1 MVLCLGAHF
10 DELQLYIQNLRG
22 KCIKKQIVQNRRVFD
37 LDVGFQRVANVC
49 PETLNAFAIGSA
61 SVY

>member
-37 LDVGFQRVANVC
+37 LDVGFQKVANVC

>member
-1 MVLCLGAHF
+1 MCLGAHF

-22 KCIKKQIVQNRRVFD
+22 KCIKKQIVQNRCVFD

-49 PETLNAFAIGSA
+49 PKTLHVFAIGSA

>member
-1 MVLCLGAHF
+1 MVMCLGAHF

-22 KCIKKQIVQNRRVFD
+22 KCIKKHIVQSRHAFD
-37 LDVGFQRVANVC
+37 LDVGFQRAANVC
-49 PETLNAFAIGSA
+49 PETLTAFAISSA

>member
-1 MVLCLGAHF
+1 MVLGLGVHF

-22 KCIKKQIVQNRRVFD
+22 KCIKKHIVQSRRAFD
-37 LDVGFQRVANVC
+37 LDAGFQRAANVC